1 MALLNSMNKEQLAK
15 VALEVLPERK
25 SVIYDSGIYPIE
37 IVYVEIQT
45 KESGAQQ
52 LVVRYKHENSEGTL
66 FGPFITNKEG
76 KRNEIGFNKLLE
88 LQAVTGVKE
97 LNTVEK
103 EVVVN
108 NSGLTK
114 VATII
119 KELSGKKVFVQTMLE
134 YGKYNGNIVRRL
146 NILGFFRATDLASIS
161 EISLGSGNGD
171 RYRWLTDGENPRCNQ
186 IRYRDGVT
194 EAEAIE
200 YEESRRAQYEASK
213 ATKSADEQRL
223 DGGSDS
229 DEEMPF

>member
-1 MALLNSMNKEQLAK
+1 MALLNSMNKEQLEK
-15 VALEVLPERK
+15 VAKDMLPERNSN
-25 SVIYDSGIYPIE
+25 SVIFGSGIFPIE

-52 LVVRYKHENSEGTL
+52 LVLRYKHKDNEGTL
-66 FGPFITNKEG
+66 FGPFITGKDG

-103 EVVVN
+103 EVVTN
-108 NSGLTK
+108 NSGASK
-114 VATII
+114 VATIV
-119 KELSGKKVFVQTMLE
+119 KELSGKKAYVQTMLE
-134 YGKYNGNIVRRL
+134 YGKYNDAITRRL
-146 NILGFFRATDLASIS
+146 NILGFFRANDKASIS
-161 EISLGSGNGD
+161 EIAMNNNFGE
-171 RYRWLTDGENPRCNQ
+171 RYKWLTEGENPKAKQ

-194 EAEAIE
+194 EADATA
-200 YEESRRAQYEASK
+200 YEEARKAQYESN
-213 ATKSADEQRL
+213 KSADEQRL

>member
-1 MALLNSMNKEQLAK
+1 MALLNSINKEQLEK
-15 VALEVLPERK
+15 VALEVSPERK
-25 SVIYDSGIYPIE
+25 RVIFDSGIYPIE

-52 LVVRYKHENSEGTL
+52 LVLRYKHENSEGTL
-66 FGPFITNKEG
+66 FGPFITSKDG

-103 EVVVN
+103 EVVTN

-134 YGKYNGNIVRRL
+134 YGKYNDNIVRRL
-146 NILGFFRATDLASIS
+146 NILGFFRSTDLASIS
-161 EISLGSGNGD
+161 EIALGSNNGE

-194 EAEAIE
+194 ESEAIE

-213 ATKSADEQRL
+213 TTKPADEQRL